1 MGISKIKYPTINAK
15 LKAMYGKHLSN
26 SDLIDLVKQVDIQSV
41 VSQLKSKFIPL
52 ETIKDN
58 ATRIEIEDTLD
69 NVLIEDINKI
79 QKYLS
84 SSEKEIFLKF
94 VSKYEIKCLK
104 SVLKNLLSS
113 SKIENN
119 MADVEV
125 WTNTIF
131 KNINGITKSR
141 NINEYVSIAQKSSYW
156 KQVNTLLETKEINV
170 FEFETALD
178 KAYFEILYSEIEE
191 KSLML
196 KKLVGTRIDIL
207 NILWILRSKKYY
219 HTSNQE
225 LSNLLIPIYY
235 NLKKSTVNELITSA
249 NYEEAREILSKT
261 YYKNFSNSEIYDL
274 ERETKKYFKHEC
286 EIILKQS
293 RFDLSFIFAY
303 IYLSEYQQDNII
315 HIIGGIFYNLD
326 KQKIEQEL
334 IL

>member
-1 MGISKIKYPTINAK
+1 
-15 LKAMYGKHLSN
+15 MYGKHLSN
-26 SDLIDLVKQVDIQSV
+26 SDLIDLAKQVDIQSV
-41 VSQLKSKFIPL
+41 VSQLKSNFIPL

-58 ATRIEIEDTLD
+58 ATRIEIEDSLD

-84 SSEKEIFLKF
+84 SSEKEIFLNF

-119 MADVEV
+119 MADIEV

-131 KNINGITKSR
+131 KNINGITKARS
-141 NINEYVSIAQKSSYW
+141 IEEYVSIAQNSSYS
-156 KQVNTLLETKEINV
+156 KEVNALLTSKEINV

-178 KAYFEILYSEIEE
+178 RAYFKILYEKIEG
-191 KSLML
+191 KSLAL

-207 NILWILRSKKYY
+207 NILWIFRSKKYY
-219 HTSNQE
+219 HTSNDE
-225 LSNLLIPIYY
+225 LINLLIPVYY
-235 NLKKSTVNELITSA
+235 NLKKTTINELINSA
-249 NYEEAREILSKT
+249 TYAEAREILSKT
-261 YYKNFSNSEIYDL
+261 YYKNFADVNIDNL

-286 EIILKQS
+286 EIALKQS
-293 RFDLSFIFAY
+293 KFDLSFIFAY
-303 IYLSEYQQDNII
+303 IYLSEYQKDNII
-315 HIIGGIFYNLD
+315 HIIGGIYYKLD